1 MTPIQD
7 GGSAL
12 GGAQGPRGADRPQL
26 PPFRVDFLAGG
37 AAGLLG
43 MVAFGVFHTFWIA
56 DVPAVFLE
64 GLLHVAA
71 FGAAL
76 AWAVRSVDGRGAVR
90 SDEVGGLALGAIL
103 WVTLVPYEVA
113 GLLWGPFP
121 TVRRF
126 SEALPVVWLSLLGVP
141 VGALVGWAL
150 TRGVRAALAGAVAAL
165 ALDFFLGGSM
175 AFFGGRGPV
184 LGLFLVLLP
193 VCLAAG
199 LLYMAVRRRLA
210 GQAS

>member
-1 MTPIQD
+1 VTAIPD
-7 GGSAL
+7 SGSAAVRPP
-12 GGAQGPRGADRPQL
+12 GSRGTHGRPT

-43 MVAFGVFHTFWIA
+43 MIAFGVFHTLWIA
-56 DVPAVFLE
+56 NVPAVFLE
-64 GLLHVAA
+64 GLLHVSA

-76 AWAVRSVDGRGAVR
+76 AWAVRSVDARRAVR
-90 SDEVGGLALGAIL
+90 SDEVGGLALGAVL

-113 GLLWGPFP
+113 GLVWGPFP
-121 TVRRF
+121 MVTSF
-126 SEALPVVWLSLLGVP
+126 HEALPVIWLSLFGAP
-141 VGALVGWAL
+141 VGALAGWL
-150 TRGVRAALAGAVAAL
+150 TARSLHAVLACSVAAL

-199 LLYMAVRRRLA
+199 LVYMAVRRRLTGRDA
-210 GQAS
+210 